1 MLLKELRKKDKKE
14 LQALIVERKRDLM
27 NLRFQ
32 QTNGQLKNTARVK
45 EIRREIARMKT
56 LINEPVASAKE

>member
-14 LQALIVERKRDLM
+14 LQALIVEHKRDLM